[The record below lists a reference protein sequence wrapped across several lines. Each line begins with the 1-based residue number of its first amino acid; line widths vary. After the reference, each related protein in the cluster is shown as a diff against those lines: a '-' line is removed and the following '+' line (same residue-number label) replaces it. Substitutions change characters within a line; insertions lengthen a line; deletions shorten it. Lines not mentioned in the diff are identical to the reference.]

1 MGLNRIF
8 CASVLSMAILAGCGG
23 GGDGTPAAGG
33 GGTGGG
39 GTTTSGQLTNSPI
52 DGVPYSATPSGLTG
66 TTMNGG
72 MFNFQAG
79 DTVTFNIAG
88 LEIAVPGGTR
98 ITPQTLAEELAEGAM
113 DPAAAQANILANLT
127 TLFQTLDND
136 GDPEN
141 GAISIREGAT
151 LANTDALLANLDDA
165 PATFQ
170 GELSTAITM
179 SEGLRD
185 EGEAAP
191 TVVTDVEAL
200 LRFYRNEL
208 QGNWRLVSAMD
219 GEETIA
225 SNADYQVLLSFDVGN
240 TNSATDGV
248 VNSFVF
254 SEFELSDT
262 EPDFSFVGVG
272 TTNYNSETAEFQF
285 TSLPRSLIQGF
296 TNSSSESDPFL
307 FSSKVTLD
315 GNQLVLT
322 LVEQGT
328 TIVATFERF
337 NNVKDSLI
345 GTWYEVLPPEMFEG
359 APTTIAAPAENG
371 SVDFGDDVAS
381 VFYYFLSN
389 SRVMLSFTDLPASAS
404 ENGEEANGIV
414 VADYTLVNGVLTFTN
429 VVLDSVSSDTAPDPA
444 VGNGDFVTVGA
455 ATLNDTKRI
464 LTEGDTTND
473 QETYEIYRILS
484 LSERVGSFE
493 QAAPAQATEVR

>member
-1 MGLNRIF
+1 MGFNRF
-8 CASVLSMAILAGCGG
+8 FGASILSLAILAGCGG
-23 GGDGTPAAGG
+23 GGDGTAPAAGG
-33 GGTGGG
+33 GGAGGGG

-52 DGVPYSATPSGLTG
+52 DGVPYTATPSGLTG

-88 LEIAVPGGTR
+88 LEIAVPGGAR
-98 ITPQTLAEELAEGAM
+98 ITPQTIAEELADGDATT
-113 DPAAAQANILANLT
+113 QANILANLT
-127 TLFQTLDND
+127 TFFQTIDSD
-136 GDPEN
+136 GLPEN
-141 GAISIREGAT
+141 GSVTIPDNIEF
-151 LANTDALLANLDDA
+151 ANAADLLTSLEMEPMD
-165 PATFQ
+165 FQ
-170 GELSTAITM
+170 MAFQTAIDGAYPEG
-179 SEGLRD
+179 SEPMIVD
-185 EGEAAP
+185 SEEAM
-191 TVVTDVEAL
+191 

-225 SNADYQVLLSFDVGN
+225 SSADYQVLLSFDVGN
-240 TNSATDGV
+240 TNAASDGV

-272 TTNYNSETAEFQF
+272 TTNYNSDTAEFQF
-285 TSLPRSLIQGF
+285 TSLPRALVPDF
-296 TNSSSESDPFL
+296 TSPPGTNNSSSESDPFL
-307 FSSKVTLD
+307 FSSKVALD

-345 GTWYEVLPPEMFEG
+345 GSWYEVLPPELSTG
-359 APTTIAAPAENG
+359 GPTTIAAPAQNG
-371 SVDFGDDVAS
+371 SVDFGEDVAS

-389 SRVMLSFTDLPASAS
+389 SRVMLVFTDLPAVD
-404 ENGEEANGIV
+404 NGEEANGVI
-414 VADYTLVNGVLTFTN
+414 VADYTLANGRLTFTN
-429 VVLDSVSSDTAPDPA
+429 VLLDSVSDVSAPDPA
-444 VGNGDFVTVGA
+444 VADGDFVTVAA

-464 LTEGDTTND
+464 LTEGDTSNE

-484 LSERVGSFE
+484 LSERVGAFE
-493 QAAPAQATEVR
+493 QAAPAEAVEAR

>member
-1 MGLNRIF
+1 MGFNRF
-8 CASVLSMAILAGCGG
+8 FGASILSLAILAGCGG
-23 GGDGTPAAGG
+23 GDGTAPAAGG
-33 GGTGGG
+33 GGAGGGG

-52 DGVPYSATPSGLTG
+52 DGVPYTAAPSGLTG

-88 LEIAVPGGTR
+88 LEIAVPGGAR
-98 ITPQTLAEELAEGAM
+98 ITPQTIAEELADGNATT
-113 DPAAAQANILANLT
+113 QANILANLT
-127 TLFQTLDND
+127 TFFQTIDSD
-136 GDPEN
+136 GLPEN
-141 GAISIREGAT
+141 GSVTIPDSIEF
-151 LANTDALLANLDDA
+151 ANAADLLNSLEMA
-165 PATFQ
+165 PADFTMAFQ
-170 GELSTAITM
+170 TAIDGAYPEG
-179 SEGLRD
+179 SEPMIVD
-185 EGEAAP
+185 SEEAM
-191 TVVTDVEAL
+191 

-225 SNADYQVLLSFDVGN
+225 SSADYQVLLSFDVGN
-240 TNSATDGV
+240 TNAASDGV

-272 TTNYNSETAEFQF
+272 TTNYNSDTAEFQF

-337 NNVKDSLI
+337 NNVKGSLI
-345 GTWYEVLPPEMFEG
+345 GTWYEVLPPQMTEG

-404 ENGEEANGIV
+404 VNGEEANGII
-414 VADYTLVNGVLTFTN
+414 VADYTLVDGVLTFTN
-429 VVLDSVSSDTAPDPA
+429 VVLDSVSSDTAPEAA
-444 VGNGDFVTVGA
+444 VENTDFVTVGA

-464 LTEGDTTND
+464 LTEGDTDNE

-484 LSERVGSFE
+484 LSERVGAFE
-493 QAAPAQATEVR
+493 QAAPAEAVEAR